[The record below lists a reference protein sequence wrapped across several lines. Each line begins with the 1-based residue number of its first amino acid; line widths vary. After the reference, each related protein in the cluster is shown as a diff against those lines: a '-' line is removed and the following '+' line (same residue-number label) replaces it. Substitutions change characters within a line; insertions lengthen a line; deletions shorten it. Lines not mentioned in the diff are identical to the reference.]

1 MKTDTNHYFHADMKV
16 DILAFGVHP
25 DDVELSC
32 AGTLVN
38 EIRNGKKVAIVD
50 LTRGELGTRGTAET
64 RDEEARAAAQ
74 IMGVHYRENL
84 CMRDGFFQNDEAHQK
99 KIIQT
104 IRKYQPS
111 IVLANILH
119 DRHPDHGRAGQL
131 IRDASFLSG
140 LSKIETLDESSNPQP
155 RWRPAYVLHYIQ
167 DHYHEP
173 DLVVDITD
181 SFETKMASIQAY
193 QTQFL
198 AKENDGPKTYIS
210 SPEFFDAIVARCRL
224 MGKRIGV
231 KYAEGYVT
239 EKKIGMANLSSLIL
253 HET

>member
-1 MKTDTNHYFHADMKV
+1 MKV
-16 DILAFGVHP
+16 DILAIGVHP

-32 AGTLVN
+32 SGTLAK

-64 RDEEARAAAQ
+64 RDQEAQEAAR
-74 IMGVHYRENL
+74 ILGVHARENL
-84 CMRDGFFQNDEAHQK
+84 GMRDGFFVNDEAHQK
-99 KIIQT
+99 QIIQI

-111 IVLANILH
+111 IILANVLH

-131 IRDASFLSG
+131 VRDAAFLSG
-140 LSKIETLDESSNPQP
+140 LSKIETCDESGSPQA

-167 DHYHEP
+167 DNYYDP

-181 SFETKMASIQAY
+181 VFELRMASIQAY
-193 QTQFL
+193 KTQFL
-198 AKENDGPKTYIS
+198 AQDNDGPKTYIS
-210 SPEFFDAIVARCRL
+210 SPEFFDSIIGRCRL

-231 KYAEGYVT
+231 KYAEGFVT
-239 EKKIGMANLSSLIL
+239 EKKIGVANLSSLL
-253 HET
+253 LNET

>member
-1 MKTDTNHYFHADMKV
+1 MKV
-16 DILAFGVHP
+16 DILAIGVHP

-32 AGTLVN
+32 SGTLAK
-38 EIRNGKKVAIVD
+38 EIRDGKKVAIVD

-64 RDEEARAAAQ
+64 RDQEAQEAAR
-74 IMGVHYRENL
+74 ILGVHARENL
-84 CMRDGFFQNDEAHQK
+84 GMRDGFFVNDEVHQK
-99 KIIQT
+99 QIIRI

-111 IVLANILH
+111 IILANILH

-131 IRDASFLSG
+131 VRDAAFLSG
-140 LSKIETLDESSNPQP
+140 LSKIETFDESGSPQA

-167 DHYHEP
+167 DNYYDP

-181 SFETKMASIQAY
+181 VFETRMASIQAY
-193 QTQFL
+193 KTQFL
-198 AKENDGPKTYIS
+198 AQDNDGPKTYIS
-210 SPEFFDAIVARCRL
+210 SPEFFDSIIGRCRL

-239 EKKIGMANLSSLIL
+239 EKKIGVANLSSLL
-253 HET
+253 LNET